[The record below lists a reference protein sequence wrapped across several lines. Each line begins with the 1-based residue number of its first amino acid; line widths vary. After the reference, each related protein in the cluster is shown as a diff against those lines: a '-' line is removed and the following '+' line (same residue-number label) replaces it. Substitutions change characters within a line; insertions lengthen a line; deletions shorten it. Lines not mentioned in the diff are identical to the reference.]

1 MAKNVTKGVVAA
13 VTPVQAQAPVYQN
26 TAGIAPVYQQ
36 PAAYQSQYQS
46 TISGLLGRIGNRG
59 TFSYNPLADANYQ
72 NLAKIYDANGTKAMR
87 DTLGQ
92 AAGLNG
98 GYNTSWA
105 TSAAAQAK
113 NDYNQQLAALIPEL
127 EQNAYQRWADNFNMD
142 ISALNAYQAADDSL
156 YGRYRDAV
164 ADSQWQYSQ
173 DYGRYRDN
181 VSDSQ
186 WKYSQDYNKYR
197 DQIGDNQWN
206 QNFEYNR
213 GRDSVADSQWQKD
226 FNLRKSQASS
236 SGGRRSSGGSRGSY
250 GGSTGGGNGGGNDKA
265 PTPKATSTQNN
276 PSGQNIVNPTGA
288 KGSSLS
294 DTLARMEKKRKSKG
308 KLFDNV

>member
-13 VTPVQAQAPVYQN
+13 VTPVQPQAPVYQN
-26 TAGIAPVYQQ
+26 TAGMAPVYQQ

-46 TISGLLGRIGNRG
+46 AISGLLDKVTNRG
-59 TFSYNPLADANYQ
+59 TFKYNPLQDANYQ
-72 NLAKIYDANGTKAMR
+72 NLAKVYDANGTKAMR

-127 EQNAYQRWADNFNMD
+127 EQNAYQRWADNFNMNL
-142 ISALNAYQAADDSL
+142 SALGALQTADDSL

-181 VSDSQ
+181 VTDSQ
-186 WKYSQDYNKYR
+186 WKYSQDYNLYR

-206 QNFEYNR
+206 QNFEYQR
-213 GRDSVADSQWQKD
+213 QRDSVADRQWSKD

-236 SGGRRSSGGSRGSY
+236 SGGRRSGGGSGGYRG
-250 GGSTGGGNGGGNDKA
+250 TTGGGNDKA